1 MKKIL
6 ILLLM
11 IFCVS
16 LSCTACKYLISHGEV
31 KDEAKVIMPDDMQ
44 KIESIINEVYKRTDS
59 VIIVQTIKALDG
71 YNIYLESTKIPA
83 QIF

>member
-44 KIESIINEVYKRTDS
+44 KIESIINDKPDDVDKDEQALYDS
-59 VIIVQTIKALDG
+59 
-71 YNIYLESTKIPA
+71 LESLLEI
-83 QIF
+83 IR